1 MLWELMVIALFVGV
15 PILSLGTAIV
25 EDIVKS
31 FKERNRP
38 KETEERTK
46 ETVHA
51 KTGWYHIAY
60 GKVRGFDYNMTTT
73 MFKIH
78 RAILDAKTE
87 KYDRFYTV
95 YCKEISDAY
104 DSAKNMIAPKS
115 KSEALRKISE
125 TYNVIFDTMLANI
138 TKEVERKNDIS
149 ADIEGVKNFA
159 ELNGDYDVN
168 EVKTNKPKLESKRRV
183 VDYIPGVDLDKCY
196 RNLLICE
203 LDKYTNQ
210 SGYVITYN
218 GNDMRGIIRQYPC
231 EFTDETYQHFKDII
245 KSIKNKTRCDDIRY
259 YADAY
264 KTISKTYAEALMDSP
279 LSEEI
284 DL

>member
-15 PILSLGTAIV
+15 PILSLGIAIV

-31 FKERNRP
+31 FKERNKP

-51 KTGWYHIAY
+51 KTDWYHIAY
-60 GKVRGFDYNMTTT
+60 EKVRGFDYNMTTT

-115 KSEALRKISE
+115 KNEALHKISE

-138 TKEVERKNDIS
+138 TKEVARKDDIS
-149 ADIEGVKNFA
+149 TDIEGVRNFA

-168 EVKTNKPKLESKRRV
+168 KVKTNRPKLESKKKT
-183 VDYIPGVDLDKCY
+183 VDYIPCVDLNKSY
-196 RNLLICE
+196 RNLLIYE
-203 LDKYTNQ
+203 LDKYTDQ
-210 SGYVITYN
+210 SGCVITYY
-218 GNDMRGIIRQYPC
+218 GNDMRDIIRQYPC
-231 EFTDETYQHFKDII
+231 EFTDEMYQHFKDII
-245 KSIKNKTRCDDIRY
+245 ECIKNKTYCDDVRY
-259 YADAY
+259 YIDAY
-264 KTISKTYAEALMDSP
+264 KTISRTYAETLMDSP

>member
-1 MLWELMVIALFVGV
+1 MLWELMVIALFAGEL
-15 PILSLGTAIV
+15 ILSLGTAIV

-31 FKERNRP
+31 FKDRNKP
-38 KETEERTK
+38 EETEGRTE

-51 KTGWYHIAY
+51 KTDWYHIAY
-60 GKVRGFDYNMTTT
+60 GKIRGFDYNMTTT

-104 DSAKNMIAPKS
+104 DSAKNMATPKS
-115 KSEALRKISE
+115 KSEALHKISE

-138 TKEVERKNDIS
+138 TKEVDRKNDIS
-149 ADIEGVKNFA
+149 TDIEGVRNFA
-159 ELNGDYDVN
+159 ELNGDYDASKAQ
-168 EVKTNKPKLESKRRV
+168 KTKLRQKPKKKT

-210 SGYVITYN
+210 SGCIITYH
-218 GNDMRGIIRQYPC
+218 G
-231 EFTDETYQHFKDII
+231 
-245 KSIKNKTRCDDIRY
+245 DDIRY
-259 YADAY
+259 YVDAY
-264 KTISKTYAEALMDSP
+264 KTISKTYAETLMDSP